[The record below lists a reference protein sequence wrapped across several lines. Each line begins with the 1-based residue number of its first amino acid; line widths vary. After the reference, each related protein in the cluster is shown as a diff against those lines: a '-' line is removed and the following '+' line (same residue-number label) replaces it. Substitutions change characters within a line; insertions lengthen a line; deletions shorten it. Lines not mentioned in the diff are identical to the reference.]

1 MLPAANHPIWTQIA
15 TGKKPV
21 QSGKLAI
28 NLFVQN
34 NKFSLDRDSS
44 PANVQQLA
52 AKTHAFFVQYEKIFS
67 SEFDKILA

>member
-52 AKTHAFFVQYEKIFS
+52 AKTHEFFVQYEKIFS